1 MKLINLVLGMAT
13 SVSAGVELP
22 ARNLAVGVPMGG
34 AQHPPP
40 GRFCGFFGWVSASG
54 SVFFDWDNWD
64 NWDTRFCCGPQSFRR
79 SLFWCLVPHKAVFC
93 SAKIALPHRRPHA
106 ARHSLTR
113 PMLASAGLVLQDMGR
128 AVIGQVQ
135 RLQA

>member
-1 MKLINLVLGMAT
+1 MTGGCPAPAAGQVLRGLWL
-13 SVSAGVELP
+13 GV
-22 ARNLAVGVPMGG
+22 R
-34 AQHPPP
+34 
-40 GRFCGFFGWVSASG
+40 FGWC
-54 SVFFDWDNWD
+54 VFDCD

-113 PMLASAGLVLQDMGR
+113 PMLASAGLVLQGMGR